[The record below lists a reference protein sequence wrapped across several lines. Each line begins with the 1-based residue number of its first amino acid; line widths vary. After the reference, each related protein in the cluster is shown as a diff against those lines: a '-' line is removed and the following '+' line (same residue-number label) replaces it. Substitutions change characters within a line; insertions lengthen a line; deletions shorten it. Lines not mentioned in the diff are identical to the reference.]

1 MPVVVDHS
9 GFGHKDRPL
18 EIHRDTDLLL
28 STVVNDVKVSMPFS
42 RRTRQIYT
50 SSSPPTEWWPKI
62 VAEVYRANRVGQ
74 FAGDFDKSIT
84 SNIRAGNTVLTFEE
98 FVSFRHAA
106 DETCC
111 IYDVNLDTYKELDT
125 ISKIKSLTLAEVQT
139 EEYHLSGP
147 ASLRTGKHE
156 LSRIVYTCF
165 KKGCIFPCLCALC
178 NVVEATECQDHKIL
192 HPGFFNPKKHLFTVR
207 NADTYDI
214 NWNSDY
220 LFEGNKY
227 CTNRKCIG
235 SVESL
240 TLFQRWRRR
249 SCLKVDQ
256 KSCLCPDCPSCK
268 SVDVFKYAGI
278 EKECPPC
285 ATELLEHEAYHLV
298 YHFMCK
304 FCRSGFG
311 GRSSIKTE
319 KDYWEILENRR
330 FEEAKSCHYC
340 NKFFYNSTNKKR
352 HVEIVHE
359 ENPDVLFSCEQ
370 CERAFGSKQALKYH
384 GEIIHDEI
392 DLEVSCKI
400 CEKLFKT
407 SHNLDVHVREVHGI
421 ERYECDLCSST
432 FSRQSNLN
440 HHYEVVHDTRIN
452 HYYANDDPDVIE
464 YYKCE
469 LCDHKTREKRTLAH
483 HVKVIHHK
491 DEQPILSCDRC
502 NFETIEKK
510 TLTHH
515 KVTVHE
521 KSSLKLL
528 YCSLCEFSTA
538 ELKTLNHH
546 FKISHGKKDNPTF
559 YCQECNFTT
568 QERKTLTHHV
578 KHVHKKQSLR
588 VLLCDKC
595 DFKTTEYK
603 TLKHHAETVHAKTG
617 RPVFSCDICNFSTIA
632 KKTLTHHKNI
642 VHNPNKKRLLSCEEC
657 DFRTSEVK
665 YLNRHVRTA
674 HRNDS

>member
-18 EIHRDTDLLL
+18 EIRRDTDLLL

-62 VAEVYRANRVGQ
+62 VAEVYRANPVGQ

-98 FVSFRHAA
+98 FVSFRHEP
-106 DETCC
+106 DETCRT
-111 IYDVNLDTYKELDT
+111 YDVNMGAYNKLDT
-125 ISKIKSLTLAEVQT
+125 ISKINSLTLAEVQR

-156 LSRIVYTCF
+156 LSKIVYTCL
-165 KKGCIFPCLCALC
+165 KRGCIFPCLCALC
-178 NVVEATECQDHKIL
+178 NVVEATECHHKIL

-249 SCLKVDQ
+249 SCLKVDK

-268 SVDVFKYAGI
+268 SLDVFKYAGI

-319 KDYWEILENRR
+319 IDYWETLENRR
-330 FEEAKSCHYC
+330 FEEAKSCQYC
-340 NKFFYNSTNKKR
+340 NKFFYNSTNKQR
-352 HVEIVHE
+352 HVEIVHK
-359 ENPDVLFSCEQ
+359 ENPDVLFSCDR

-407 SHNLDVHVREVHGI
+407 SHNLDSHVREVHGI

-464 YYKCE
+464 FYKFE
-469 LCDHKTREKRTLAH
+469 LNDKKR
-483 HVKVIHHK
+483 
-491 DEQPILSCDRC
+491 
-502 NFETIEKK
+502 
-510 TLTHH
+510 
-515 KVTVHE
+515 
-521 KSSLKLL
+521 
-528 YCSLCEFSTA
+528 
-538 ELKTLNHH
+538 
-546 FKISHGKKDNPTF
+546 
-559 YCQECNFTT
+559 
-568 QERKTLTHHV
+568 ERKEH
-578 KHVHKKQSLR
+578 
-588 VLLCDKC
+588 
-595 DFKTTEYK
+595 
-603 TLKHHAETVHAKTG
+603 
-617 RPVFSCDICNFSTIA
+617 
-632 KKTLTHHKNI
+632 
-642 VHNPNKKRLLSCEEC
+642 
-657 DFRTSEVK
+657 
-665 YLNRHVRTA
+665 
-674 HRNDS
+674 